1 MGVQGWIK
9 GGAVAMSERV
19 LPLRGIAV
27 FEAAA
32 RASSFQVAAD
42 ELNLTPSAVS
52 HQIRLLE
59 EILGVQLF
67 DRVGRGVILTS
78 DGAEYARSV
87 RQGIRRLR
95 AATNDIRARGK
106 KGGALEIVRIEL
118 PPSLGHCWLLP
129 RLTDLL
135 TKMPSV
141 DIRVNAQPGHF
152 QSDRLPFPLMADAP
166 ADVKIVY
173 GDRDIWENRAS
184 HLLTEVFQPY
194 CAPTFLTEHLLD
206 RPDQILQHTLIR
218 TYHNPISWDEWLHLQ
233 GVDSVKNPVSPVQ
246 LDPSHL
252 AIEAAVKGVGL
263 ILESSTLV
271 KRELSAGSLVSP
283 FPHLSQPGL
292 SYWVYAPS
300 TKRAVPS
307 VEAVIQ
313 WLKDMAAL
321 DFVPQ
326 DSDGFDRRDP
336 EGEP

>member
-1 MGVQGWIK
+1 
-9 GGAVAMSERV
+9 MSERV

-32 RASSFQVAAD
+32 RASSFQAAAD

-59 EILGVQLF
+59 DILGVQLF

-95 AATNDIRARGK
+95 AATNDIRARST
-106 KGGALEIVRIEL
+106 KGGAVEIVRIEL
-118 PPSLGHCWLLP
+118 PPSLGLCWLLP
-129 RLTDLL
+129 HLTDLL
-135 TKMPSV
+135 TKLPNV

-184 HLLTEVFQPY
+184 HLMTEVFQSY
-194 CAPTFLTEHLLD
+194 CARAFLAEHPLD

-233 GVDSVKNPVSPVQ
+233 GVDSIKSPVSTIQ

-300 TKRAVPS
+300 TKRAVPP

-321 DFVPQ
+321 DFFPQ
-326 DSDGFDRRDP
+326 DSGASKRIDP
-336 EGEP
+336 LEGET